1 VEPLAAGDPWQ
12 VGAYRLRARLG
23 SGGMGQV
30 FLGYSPAGRAVAVK
44 VIHPELAKDP
54 MFRTRFRREVAA
66 AKAVS
71 GAYTAPVTAAGPDD
85 DPPWLATAFVPGPSL
100 AGVIAAAG
108 PLPEPSVWKLTAGL
122 VEALQA
128 VHAAGLVHRDLK
140 PANVLLATDGP
151 RVIDFGISAAFEGT
165 RMTSTGLIIG
175 TPSFMSPEQAEGAR
189 VGPESDVFSL
199 GCVIVFAATGA
210 GPFGDGQLASVLY
223 RVVHTQPALDEVPRG
238 LREVA
243 AACLAKAPADRPTL
257 AWLVDAVAA
266 SLEPDAS
273 TGLTS
278 FWPMAVTRL
287 IGSYQDQLSTEM
299 PAAPSVA
306 ETVAPQSAS
315 AAQAAASAPPP
326 ATMAAPHA
334 GAAHASAA
342 SGGPGPLTVG
352 AAELAIGP
360 GALTVGAA
368 DLGLD
373 ATGLAAGAGHVD
385 GLAGG
390 GPAGAAAASM
400 VAPQGSVAPP
410 GAVVPSPGLAASSAS
425 AAGSA
430 APGVPAAPAGQA
442 GEAGPAG
449 AYAGPIYG
457 TYGMP
462 APGSP
467 AAFPDG
473 YRTAV
478 QSQFPVLPGDL
489 AGRPG
494 PKDGVTRRRLLVA
507 LGLTAA
513 AGAGGAAWELTRGS
527 KPGNLAGNKST
538 GKKPAARP
546 THHAAT
552 QQTPSPAASGKQVW
566 SFGTGNIIESPVVV
580 ANGVVY
586 FGSTDNNV
594 YAVNAHNGDRVWSYG
609 AGDAVQTGIAVADG
623 AVYASSFEGD
633 LFSLDASSGTRI
645 WSYPAQ
651 SVSAASVAVAD
662 GTVYTS
668 GLGAI
673 IMALSVSNGTKKWDL
688 AQDGEGMRGIA
699 LAGHVVYLG
708 TSGGDVYALHGG
720 GGKVIWSFPA
730 NGEITSGVAFADG
743 VVYAGS
749 FGQSI
754 YALNARNGRQV
765 WTYQTGGQVASGIA
779 VANGIVYAASAD
791 SNLYALSASG
801 GKVVWKL
808 PTSGQV
814 QSGIAV
820 ANGTVYAGDS
830 SGNLYAVNA
839 RNGHKIWEYALAG
852 VIESGIAVA
861 NGIVYFGGG
870 NILYAVRA

>member
-1 VEPLAAGDPWQ
+1 VEPLAAGDPWR

-108 PLPEPSVWKLTAGL
+108 TLPEPSVWKLTAGL

-175 TPSFMSPEQAEGAR
+175 TPSFMSPEQAEGTR

-223 RVVHTQPALDEVPRG
+223 RVVHTQPALDGVPPG

-266 SLEPDAS
+266 GLEPDAS

-315 AAQAAASAPPP
+315 AAQMASSASPP

-334 GAAHASAA
+334 GAAS
-342 SGGPGPLTVG
+342 SGPGALTVG

-368 DLGLD
+368 ELGL
-373 ATGLAAGAGHVD
+373 
-385 GLAGG
+385 
-390 GPAGAAAASM
+390 GPPGM
-400 VAPQGSVAPP
+400 VA
-410 GAVVPSPGLAASSAS
+410 PSPGLAASPGLATQPPAS

-430 APGVPAAPAGQA
+430 APLAPASAAGSAAPLAPADQA
-442 GEAGPAG
+442 GSAGPAG

-462 APGSP
+462 AAGSP

-473 YRTAV
+473 YGTAV

-513 AGAGGAAWELTRGS
+513 VGAGGAAWELTHGS
-527 KPGNLAGNKST
+527 KPGNLAGSNGNGNT
-538 GKKPAARP
+538 GRKPPARA

-552 QQTPSPAASGKQVW
+552 QQTPSPGVVASGKRVW
-566 SFGTGNIIESPVVV
+566 SVGTGNIIESPVVV

-586 FGSTDNNV
+586 FGSTDKNV
-594 YAVNAHNGDRVWSYG
+594 YAVNARSGARAWSYP
-609 AGDAVQTGIAVADG
+609 AGDAVQTGIAVAGG

-633 LFSLDASSGTRI
+633 LFSLDASSGTKI

-651 SVSAASVAVAD
+651 SVSAASVAVAG

-668 GLGAI
+668 GLGTI
-673 IMALSVSNGTKKWDL
+673 IMALSTSNGTKKWDL
-688 AQDGEGMRGIA
+688 TQDGQGMRGIA

-708 TSGGDVYALHGG
+708 SGGGDVYALHGG
-720 GGKVIWSFPA
+720 TGKAIWTFPA

-743 VVYAGS
+743 LVYAGS

-754 YALNARNGRQV
+754 YALNASSGHQV
-765 WTYQTGGQVASGIA
+765 WTYQTGGQIASGIA
-779 VANGIVYAASAD
+779 VANGIVYAASD
-791 SNLYALSASG
+791 DNNLYALTASG
-801 GKVVWKL
+801 GKVVWKF

-820 ANGTVYAGDS
+820 ANGRVYAGDS
-830 SGNLYAVNA
+830 SGNLYALHA
-839 RNGHKIWEYALAG
+839 RTGHKIWAFSTSA
-852 VIESGIAVA
+852 VIESGIAVV

-870 NILYAVRA
+870 NVLYAVGA

>member
-1 VEPLAAGDPWQ
+1 MEPLAAGDPWQ

-223 RVVHTQPALDEVPRG
+223 RVVHTQPALDGVPRG

-266 SLEPDAS
+266 GLEPDAS

-278 FWPMAVTRL
+278 FWPVAVTRL
-287 IGSYQDQLSTEM
+287 IGSYQEQLSTEM

-306 ETVAPQSAS
+306 ETVAPQSAGAAQPAS
-315 AAQAAASAPPP
+315 AAQAAGSAPPP

-334 GAAHASAA
+334 GAA

-373 ATGLAAGAGHVD
+373 ATGLVAGAGHGD

-390 GPAGAAAASM
+390 GPAGAAAGAI
-400 VAPQGSVAPP
+400 AAQGSVAPSP
-410 GAVVPSPGLAASSAS
+410 GLAPSPSRGLAPSPGLATQ
-425 AAGSA
+425 
-430 APGVPAAPAGQA
+430 P
-442 GEAGPAG
+442 
-449 AYAGPIYG
+449 
-457 TYGMP
+457 
-462 APGSP
+462 P

-478 QSQFPVLPGDL
+478 QFPFPALPGDL

-527 KPGNLAGNKST
+527 KPGNLAGSHSNGST
-538 GKKPAARP
+538 GRKPAARP

-552 QQTPSPAASGKQVW
+552 QQTPSAGAVASGKKVW

-594 YAVNAHNGDRVWSYG
+594 YAVNAHNGDRVWSYA
-609 AGDAVQTGIAVADG
+609 AGDAVQTGIAVAGG

-633 LFSLDASSGTRI
+633 LFSLDASSGTKI

-651 SVSAASVAVAD
+651 SVSAASVGVAD

-668 GLGAI
+668 GLGTI
-673 IMALSVSNGTKKWDL
+673 IMALSVSNCTKKWDL
-688 AQDGEGMRGIA
+688 GQDGEGMRGIA
-699 LAGHVVYLG
+699 VAGHVVYLG

-754 YALNARNGRQV
+754 YALNASNGRQA

-779 VANGIVYAASAD
+779 VANGIVYAASD
-791 SNLYALSASG
+791 DGNIYALSTSG

-839 RNGHKIWEYALAG
+839 RNGHKIWEYATSA

-870 NILYAVRA
+870 NVLYAVRA

>member
-1 VEPLAAGDPWQ
+1 MEPLAAGDPWQ

-223 RVVHTQPALDEVPRG
+223 RVVHTQPALDGVPRG

-243 AACLAKAPADRPTL
+243 AACLAKVPTDRPTL

-266 SLEPDAS
+266 GLEPDAS

-299 PAAPSVA
+299 PPAPSVA
-306 ETVAPQSAS
+306 ETVAPQPAS
-315 AAQAAASAPPP
+315 AAQAAGVAPPP
-326 ATMAAPHA
+326 ATMAAPRA
-334 GAAHASAA
+334 GAA

-368 DLGLD
+368 ELGL
-373 ATGLAAGAGHVD
+373 G
-385 GLAGG
+385 
-390 GPAGAAAASM
+390 
-400 VAPQGSVAPP
+400 PP
-410 GAVVPSPGLAASSAS
+410 GVVTPSPGLAASPGLATQPPAS
-425 AAGSA
+425 AAGS
-430 APGVPAAPAGQA
+430 AAPAGQA

-457 TYGMP
+457 THGMP

-527 KPGNLAGNKST
+527 KPGNLAGNKSA
-538 GKKPAARP
+538 GRKPAARP
-546 THHAAT
+546 AHHAGT
-552 QQTPSPAASGKQVW
+552 QQTPSPGAVASGKKVW

-609 AGDAVQTGIAVADG
+609 AGDAVQTGIAVAGG

-633 LFSLDASSGTRI
+633 LFSLDASSGTKI

-673 IMALSVSNGTKKWDL
+673 IVALSVSNGTKKWDL
-688 AQDGEGMRGIA
+688 GQDGEGMRGIA

-708 TSGGDVYALHGG
+708 TSGGDVYALHGD

-754 YALNARNGRQV
+754 YALNASNGRQA

-779 VANGIVYAASAD
+779 VANGIVYAASD
-791 SNLYALSASG
+791 DGNIYALSTSG

-808 PTSGQV
+808 RTSGQV

-839 RNGHKIWEYALAG
+839 RNGHKIWEYTTSA

>member
-1 VEPLAAGDPWQ
+1 MEPLAAGDPWQ

-128 VHAAGLVHRDLK
+128 VHAAGLVHRDFK

-223 RVVHTQPALDEVPRG
+223 RVVHTQPALDGVPRG

-257 AWLVDAVAA
+257 AWLVGAVAA
-266 SLEPDAS
+266 GLEPDAS

-306 ETVAPQSAS
+306 ETVAPRSAS
-315 AAQAAASAPPP
+315 AAQAAGAAPPP

-334 GAAHASAA
+334 GAASIGA
-342 SGGPGPLTVG
+342 GPLTVG

-360 GALTVGAA
+360 GALAVGTA
-368 DLGLD
+368 DLRLD
-373 ATGLAAGAGHVD
+373 ATGLAAAGHAD
-385 GLAGG
+385 GLAGA
-390 GPAGAAAASM
+390 GPAGAAAGTMA
-400 VAPQGSVAPP
+400 AQGSVA
-410 GAVVPSPGLAASSAS
+410 PSPGLAASSAS
-425 AAGSA
+425 ASGPA
-430 APGVPAAPAGQA
+430 APAAPAGQADQA

-462 APGSP
+462 APGLP

-473 YRTAV
+473 YRTAA
-478 QSQFPVLPGDL
+478 QSQFPGLPGDL

-513 AGAGGAAWELTRGS
+513 AGAAGAAWELTRGS

-538 GKKPAARP
+538 GRKPAAGP
-546 THHAAT
+546 AHHAAT
-552 QQTPSPAASGKQVW
+552 QQTPSPGAVASGKKIW

-586 FGSTDNNV
+586 FGSIDNNV

-609 AGDAVQTGIAVADG
+609 AGDAVQTGIAVAGG

-633 LFSLDASSGTRI
+633 LFSLDAGSGTRI

-668 GLGAI
+668 GLGTI
-673 IMALSVSNGTKKWDL
+673 IMALSVTNGTKKWEL
-688 AQDGEGMRGIA
+688 GQDGQGMRGIA

-754 YALNARNGRQV
+754 YALNASNGRQA

-779 VANGIVYAASAD
+779 VANGIVYAASD
-791 SNLYALSASG
+791 DGNIYALSASG

-839 RNGHKIWEYALAG
+839 RNGHKIWEYATSAI
-852 VIESGIAVA
+852 IESGIAVA

>member
-100 AGVIAAAG
+100 ANVVAAAG
-108 PLPEPSVWKLTAGL
+108 PLPEPSLWKLTAGL

-175 TPSFMSPEQAEGAR
+175 TPSFMSPEQAEGTR

-199 GCVIVFAATGA
+199 GCVIVFAATKA

-223 RVVHTQPALDEVPRG
+223 RVVHTQPELDGVPGG
-238 LREVA
+238 LREIA

-266 SLEPDAS
+266 GLEPDSS

-278 FWPMAVTRL
+278 FWPMAVSRL
-287 IGSYQDQLSTEM
+287 IGSYQDQLSTQM

-315 AAQAAASAPPP
+315 AAQLAGSASPP

-334 GAAHASAA
+334 AAA
-342 SGGPGPLTVG
+342 SSDAGPLTVG
-352 AAELAIGP
+352 AAGLAVGP

-368 DLGLD
+368 ELGLG
-373 ATGLAAGAGHVD
+373 AT
-385 GLAGG
+385 
-390 GPAGAAAASM
+390 GAAAGTMAP
-400 VAPQGSVAPP
+400 PQGSAAPP
-410 GAVVPSPGLAASSAS
+410 GVVTPSPGLAESPGLATQPPLS
-425 AAGSA
+425 AAG
-430 APGVPAAPAGQA
+430 PAAPAAQAAPVGQT
-442 GEAGPAG
+442 GPTGPAG

-462 APGSP
+462 ASGSP
-467 AAFPDG
+467 AASPDG
-473 YRTAV
+473 YGTAV

-489 AGRPG
+489 AGHSG

-527 KPGNLAGNKST
+527 KPGNLAGSNSNAST
-538 GKKPAARP
+538 GKKPAAGP
-546 THHAAT
+546 THHATT
-552 QQTPSPAASGKQVW
+552 QQTPSPGAVTSGKKVW

-580 ANGVVY
+580 ASGVVY

-594 YAVNAHNGDRVWSYG
+594 YAVHARSGARAWSYP
-609 AGDAVQTGIAVADG
+609 AGDAVQTGIAVAG
-623 AVYASSFEGD
+623 GTVYASSFEGN
-633 LFSLDASSGTRI
+633 LYSLDASNGSKI

-651 SVSAASVAVAD
+651 SVSAGSVAVAD

-668 GLGAI
+668 GLGTI
-673 IMALSVSNGTKKWDL
+673 IMALSTSNGTKKWDL
-688 AQDGEGMRGIA
+688 ATDGQGMRGIA
-699 LAGHVVYLG
+699 LAGHIVYLG
-708 TSGGDVYALHGG
+708 SSGGDLYALHGAS
-720 GGKVIWSFPA
+720 GKTIWTFPA

-754 YALNARNGRQV
+754 YAVNARNGRQA
-765 WTYQTGGQVASGIA
+765 WAYQTGGQIASGIA

-791 SNLYALSASG
+791 NNIYALSASG
-801 GKVVWKL
+801 GKVVWKFA
-808 PTSGQV
+808 TSGQV

-820 ANGTVYAGDS
+820 ANGRVYAGDS

-839 RNGHKIWEYALAG
+839 RTGSKIWTLPTFS

-861 NGIVYFGGG
+861 DGIVYFGGG
-870 NILYAVRA
+870 NVLYAVGA

>member
-1 VEPLAAGDPWQ
+1 MEPLAAGDPWQ

-151 RVIDFGISAAFEGT
+151 RVIDFGISAALEGT

-223 RVVHTQPALDEVPRG
+223 RVVHTQPALDGVPSG

-266 SLEPDAS
+266 GLEPDAS

-299 PAAPSVA
+299 PAAPLVA

-315 AAQAAASAPPP
+315 AAQAAGATPPP

-334 GAAHASAA
+334 GAA

-368 DLGLD
+368 
-373 ATGLAAGAGHVD
+373 A
-385 GLAGG
+385 
-390 GPAGAAAASM
+390 
-400 VAPQGSVAPP
+400 
-410 GAVVPSPGLAASSAS
+410 PSPGLAASSAS
-425 AAGSA
+425 AAESA
-430 APGVPAAPAGQA
+430 RPAGEA

-449 AYAGPIYG
+449 AYAGSIYG

-473 YRTAV
+473 YRTAAV

-489 AGRPG
+489 AGRSG

-527 KPGNLAGNKST
+527 KPGNLAGSKSN
-538 GKKPAARP
+538 GRKPAAGP

-552 QQTPSPAASGKQVW
+552 QQTPSPGAVDSGKQVW

-594 YAVNAHNGDRVWSYG
+594 YAVNAHNGSRAWSYG
-609 AGDAVQTGIAVADG
+609 AGDAVQTGIAVAGG
-623 AVYASSFEGD
+623 AVYASSFEGN
-633 LFSLDASSGTRI
+633 LYSLDASSGTRI

-673 IMALSVSNGTKKWDL
+673 IMALSVSNGTKKWEL
-688 AQDGEGMRGIA
+688 GQDGQGMRGIA

-708 TSGGDVYALHGG
+708 TSGGDVYALRSD

-749 FGQSI
+749 FGQSV
-754 YALNARNGRQV
+754 YALDASNGRQA
-765 WTYQTGGQVASGIA
+765 WTYQTGGQVASGIT
-779 VANGIVYAASAD
+779 VANGIVYAASD
-791 SNLYALSASG
+791 DGNIYALSASS

-839 RNGHKIWEYALAG
+839 RNGHKIWEYATSG

-870 NILYAVRA
+870 NTLHAVRA

>member
-223 RVVHTQPALDEVPRG
+223 RVVHTQPALDGVPRG

-243 AACLAKAPADRPTL
+243 AACLAKVPADRPTL

-266 SLEPDAS
+266 GLEPDAS

-306 ETVAPQSAS
+306 ETVAPQSAN
-315 AAQAAASAPPP
+315 AAQAAGAAPPP
-326 ATMAAPHA
+326 ATMAA
-334 GAAHASAA
+334 
-342 SGGPGPLTVG
+342 PLTVG

-373 ATGLAAGAGHVD
+373 ATGLAAG
-385 GLAGG
+385 
-390 GPAGAAAASM
+390 
-400 VAPQGSVAPP
+400 SVAPP
-410 GAVVPSPGLAASSAS
+410 GAVAPPPGLAPSPGWATQPPAS
-425 AAGSA
+425 AAG
-430 APGVPAAPAGQA
+430 PASPVTQAGQA

-462 APGSP
+462 EPGSP

-473 YRTAV
+473 HRTAV

-527 KPGNLAGNKST
+527 KPGNLAGSNSNSST
-538 GKKPAARP
+538 GRKPAAKA

-552 QQTPSPAASGKQVW
+552 QQTPSPGAVASGKKVW

-609 AGDAVQTGIAVADG
+609 AGDAVQTGIAVAGG

-633 LFSLDASSGTRI
+633 LFSLDASNGTKI

-673 IMALSVSNGTKKWDL
+673 IVALSVSNGAKKWDL
-688 AQDGEGMRGIA
+688 GQDGEGMRGIA

-720 GGKVIWSFPA
+720 DGKVIWSFPA

-754 YALNARNGRQV
+754 YALNASNGRQA

-779 VANGIVYAASAD
+779 VANGIVYAASD
-791 SNLYALSASG
+791 DGNIYALSTSG

-839 RNGHKIWEYALAG
+839 RNGHKIWEYATSA

>member
-1 VEPLAAGDPWQ
+1 MEPLAAGDPWQ

-223 RVVHTQPALDEVPRG
+223 RVVHTQPALDGVPRG

-243 AACLAKAPADRPTL
+243 AACLAKVPTDRPTL

-266 SLEPDAS
+266 GLEPDAS

-299 PAAPSVA
+299 PPAPSVA
-306 ETVAPQSAS
+306 ETVAPQPAS
-315 AAQAAASAPPP
+315 AAQAAGVAPPP
-326 ATMAAPHA
+326 ATMAAPRA
-334 GAAHASAA
+334 GAA

-368 DLGLD
+368 ELGL
-373 ATGLAAGAGHVD
+373 G
-385 GLAGG
+385 
-390 GPAGAAAASM
+390 
-400 VAPQGSVAPP
+400 PP
-410 GAVVPSPGLAASSAS
+410 GVVTPSPGLAASPGLATQPPAS
-425 AAGSA
+425 AAGS
-430 APGVPAAPAGQA
+430 AAPAGQA

-457 TYGMP
+457 THGMP

-527 KPGNLAGNKST
+527 KPGNLAGNKSA
-538 GKKPAARP
+538 GRKPAARP
-546 THHAAT
+546 AHHAGT
-552 QQTPSPAASGKQVW
+552 QQTPSPGAVASGKKVW

-609 AGDAVQTGIAVADG
+609 AGDAVQTGIAVAGG

-633 LFSLDASSGTRI
+633 LFSLDASSGTKI

-662 GTVYTS
+662 GTVYAS
-668 GLGAI
+668 GLGTVI
-673 IMALSVSNGTKKWDL
+673 VALSVSNGTKKWDL
-688 AQDGEGMRGIA
+688 GQDGEGMRGIA

-708 TSGGDVYALHGG
+708 TSGGDVYALHGD
-720 GGKVIWSFPA
+720 GGKVIWSFPS

-754 YALNARNGRQV
+754 YALDASNGHQA

-779 VANGIVYAASAD
+779 VANGIVYAASD
-791 SNLYALSASG
+791 DGNIYALSTSG

-839 RNGHKIWEYALAG
+839 RNGHKIWEYTTSA

>member
-1 VEPLAAGDPWQ
+1 
-12 VGAYRLRARLG
+12 
-23 SGGMGQV
+23 MGQV

-223 RVVHTQPALDEVPRG
+223 RVVHTQPALDGVPRG

-266 SLEPDAS
+266 GVEPDAS

-306 ETVAPQSAS
+306 ETVAPQSAGAARAAGS
-315 AAQAAASAPPP
+315 ALPP

-334 GAAHASAA
+334 GAAF
-342 SGGPGPLTVG
+342 GGPGPLTVG
-352 AAELAIGP
+352 AAELAVGP

-368 DLGLD
+368 GLGL
-373 ATGLAAGAGHVD
+373 GAAGA
-385 GLAGG
+385 LGG
-390 GPAGAAAASM
+390 GPAVAGPAGAGAGTMA
-400 VAPQGSVAPP
+400 APQGSAAPSGVVA
-410 GAVVPSPGLAASSAS
+410 PSPGLAASPGSATQPPVS

-430 APGVPAAPAGQA
+430 APADQA
-442 GEAGPAG
+442 GSAGPIG

-462 APGSP
+462 ASGSP

-473 YRTAV
+473 YGTAV

-489 AGRPG
+489 AGRPDR
-494 PKDGVTRRRLLVA
+494 KDGVTRRRLLVA

-513 AGAGGAAWELTRGS
+513 AGAGGAAWELTHGS
-527 KPGNLAGNKST
+527 KPGNLAGSNSNGST
-538 GKKPAARP
+538 GRKPPARA

-552 QQTPSPAASGKQVW
+552 QQTPSPGVVASGKRVW
-566 SFGTGNIIESPVVV
+566 SYGTGNIIESPVVV

-586 FGSTDNNV
+586 FGSTDKNV
-594 YAVNAHNGDRVWSYG
+594 YAVNARSGARAWSYP
-609 AGDAVQTGIAVADG
+609 AGDAVQTGIAVAGG

-633 LFSLDASSGTRI
+633 LYRLDASSGTKI
-645 WSYPAQ
+645 WTYPAQ
-651 SVSAASVAVAD
+651 SVSVASVAVAG

-668 GLGAI
+668 GLGTI
-673 IMALSVSNGTKKWDL
+673 IMALSASNGAKKWDL
-688 AQDGEGMRGIA
+688 TQDGQGMRGIA
-699 LAGHVVYLG
+699 VAGRVVYLG
-708 TSGGDVYALHGG
+708 SSGGDVYALHGG
-720 GGKVIWSFPA
+720 SGKAIWTFPA

-754 YALNARNGRQV
+754 YALNASNGRQV

-791 SNLYALSASG
+791 NNLYALSASG
-801 GKVVWKL
+801 GKVVWQF

-814 QSGIAV
+814 QSGITV
-820 ANGTVYAGDS
+820 ANGRVYAGDS
-830 SGNLYAVNA
+830 SGNLYALHA
-839 RNGHKIWEYALAG
+839 RTGHKIWAFSTSA
-852 VIESGIAVA
+852 VIESGIAVV

-870 NILYAVRA
+870 NVLYAVGA

>member
-12 VGAYRLRARLG
+12 VGVYRLRARLG
-23 SGGMGQV
+23 SGGMGRV
-30 FLGYSPAGRAVAVK
+30 FLGHSPAGRAVAVK

-66 AKAVS
+66 ARAVS

-108 PLPEPSVWKLTAGL
+108 PLPEPSLWKLTAGL

-140 PANVLLATDGP
+140 PGNVLLATDGP

-165 RMTSTGLIIG
+165 RMTSTGLIVG

-210 GPFGDGQLASVLY
+210 SAFGDGQLAAVLY
-223 RVVHTQPALDEVPRG
+223 RVVHTQPALDGVPGG
-238 LREVA
+238 LREIA
-243 AACLAKAPADRPTL
+243 AACLAKKPADRPTL

-266 SLEPDAS
+266 GLEPDPS

-278 FWPMAVTRL
+278 FWPEAVTRL
-287 IGSYQDQLSTEM
+287 IGSYQDQLSTQM
-299 PAAPSVA
+299 PAPPSVA
-306 ETVAPQSAS
+306 ETVAPQSA
-315 AAQAAASAPPP
+315 AAQADSPAPRPV
-326 ATMAAPHA
+326 TMAAQHA
-334 GAAHASAA
+334 GVAS
-342 SGGPGPLTVG
+342 SGPGPLTVG
-352 AAELAIGP
+352 PAEPAIGP

-368 DLGLD
+368 ELGLGAAALAAEAD
-373 ATGLAAGAGHVD
+373 PPGLAAGLAPPGAGPAGGAAGIMTAPPGS

-390 GPAGAAAASM
+390 AT
-400 VAPQGSVAPP
+400 QPP
-410 GAVVPSPGLAASSAS
+410 GSGLAGGATQPPAS
-425 AAGSA
+425 AAG
-430 APGVPAAPAGQA
+430 P
-442 GEAGPAG
+442 AGPAG
-449 AYAGPIYG
+449 VCAGPVYAAYG
-457 TYGMP
+457 TP

-473 YRTAV
+473 GTAV
-478 QSQFPVLPGDL
+478 QSGFPALPGDL

-494 PKDGVTRRRLLVA
+494 SRGGVTRRRMLVA

-513 AGAGGAAWELTRGS
+513 AGAAGAAWELTRGS
-527 KPGNLAGNKST
+527 TPGNAAGNQGSASL
-538 GKKPAARP
+538 GKHAPAATP
-546 THHAAT
+546 AAT
-552 QQTPSPAASGKQVW
+552 QPTPRQSASPGAVASGKQVW
-566 SFGTGNIIESPVVV
+566 AFRTGNQIESPVVV
-580 ANGVVY
+580 ASGVVY
-586 FGSTDNNV
+586 FGSTDDNV
-594 YAVNAHNGDRVWSYG
+594 YAVNARNGARAWAYP
-609 AGDAVQTGIAVADG
+609 AGEAAQTGIAVAGG
-623 AVYASSFEGD
+623 AVYASTFEGN
-633 LFSLDASSGTRI
+633 LYRLDAGSGGKV

-651 SVSAASVAVAD
+651 SVSAASVAVAG

-668 GLGAI
+668 GLGTI
-673 IMALSVSNGTKKWDL
+673 IMALSASNGAKKWDL
-688 AQDGEGMRGIA
+688 LQDGQGMRGIA
-699 LAGHVVYLG
+699 LAGRIVYLG
-708 TSGGDVYALHGG
+708 SSGGNVYAVHGG
-720 GGKVIWSFPA
+720 SGKVIWTFPA

-754 YALNARNGRQV
+754 YALNASNGRPA

-779 VANGIVYAASAD
+779 VADGVVYAASD
-791 SNLYALSASG
+791 DGNLYALSASG
-801 GKVVWKL
+801 GKVVWKFA
-808 PTSGQV
+808 TTDQV

-820 ANGTVYAGDS
+820 ANGRVYAGDS
-830 SGNLYAVNA
+830 SGNLYAVDA
-839 RNGHKIWEYALAG
+839 RTGDKIWAFPTFG

-861 NGIVYFGGG
+861 DGIVYFGGG
-870 NILYAVRA
+870 STLYAVGA

>member
-223 RVVHTQPALDEVPRG
+223 RVVHTQPALDGVPRG

-243 AACLAKAPADRPTL
+243 AACLAKAVADRPTL

-266 SLEPDAS
+266 GLEPDAS

-306 ETVAPQSAS
+306 GTVAPKSAS
-315 AAQAAASAPPP
+315 AAQAAGAAPAP
-326 ATMAAPHA
+326 ATMAARHA
-334 GAAHASAA
+334 GGA

-368 DLGLD
+368 DPRLD
-373 ATGLAAGAGHVD
+373 VTALAARPGHVD
-385 GLAGG
+385 GLARGG
-390 GPAGAAAASM
+390 RAEAAASAM
-400 VAPQGSVAPP
+400 AAPP
-410 GAVVPSPGLAASSAS
+410 GAVAPSPGLAASSAS
-425 AAGSA
+425 AAGPTA
-430 APGVPAAPAGQA
+430 AAAPAGQAGQAGEASSA

-462 APGSP
+462 AAGSP

-473 YRTAV
+473 YGAAV

-494 PKDGVTRRRLLVA
+494 PRDGVTRRRLLVA

-527 KPGNLAGNKST
+527 KPGNLAGSKSN
-538 GKKPAARP
+538 GRKPAARP

-552 QQTPSPAASGKQVW
+552 QQAPSPGAVASGKQIW
-566 SFGTGNIIESPVVV
+566 SFGTGNIIDSPVVV

-586 FGSTDNNV
+586 FGSIDNNV
-594 YAVNAHNGDRVWSYG
+594 YAVNAHNGDRAWSYG
-609 AGDAVQTGIAVADG
+609 AGDAVQTGIAVAGG
-623 AVYASSFEGD
+623 AVYASSFEGN
-633 LFSLDASSGTRI
+633 LYSLDASSGTRI

-673 IMALSVSNGTKKWDL
+673 IMALSVSNGTKKWEL
-688 AQDGEGMRGIA
+688 GQDGQGMRGIA

-720 GGKVIWSFPA
+720 GGKVIWNFPA

-754 YALNARNGRQV
+754 YALNASNGRQV
-765 WTYQTGGQVASGIA
+765 WTYQTGGQVASGIT
-779 VANGIVYAASAD
+779 VANGIVYAASD
-791 SNLYALSASG
+791 DNNLYALSASG

-839 RNGHKIWEYALAG
+839 RNGHKIWEYATSAI
-852 VIESGIAVA
+852 IESGIAVA
-861 NGIVYFGGG
+861 NGMVYFGGG
-870 NILYAVRA
+870 NTLYAVRA

>member
-1 VEPLAAGDPWQ
+1 MEPLAAGDPWQ

-223 RVVHTQPALDEVPRG
+223 RVVHTQPALDGVPRG

-243 AACLAKAPADRPTL
+243 AACLAKVPADRPTL
-257 AWLVDAVAA
+257 AWLVGAVAA
-266 SLEPDAS
+266 GLEPDAS

-299 PAAPSVA
+299 PPAPSVA
-306 ETVAPQSAS
+306 ETVAPQSAG
-315 AAQAAASAPPP
+315 AAQAAGAAPPP
-326 ATMAAPHA
+326 ATMAAPRA
-334 GAAHASAA
+334 GAA

-373 ATGLAAGAGHVD
+373 ATGLAAG
-385 GLAGG
+385 
-390 GPAGAAAASM
+390 
-400 VAPQGSVAPP
+400 SVAPP
-410 GAVVPSPGLAASSAS
+410 GAVAPSPALAASPGLATQPPAS
-425 AAGSA
+425 AAGS
-430 APGVPAAPAGQA
+430 AAPAGQA

-527 KPGNLAGNKST
+527 KPGNLAGNKSA
-538 GKKPAARP
+538 GRKPAARP
-546 THHAAT
+546 AHHTGT
-552 QQTPSPAASGKQVW
+552 QQTPSPGAVASGKKVW

-609 AGDAVQTGIAVADG
+609 AGDAVQTGIAVAGG

-633 LFSLDASSGTRI
+633 LFSLDASSGTKI

-673 IMALSVSNGTKKWDL
+673 IVALSVSNGTKKWDL
-688 AQDGEGMRGIA
+688 GQDGEGMRGIA

-754 YALNARNGRQV
+754 YALNASNGRQA

-779 VANGIVYAASAD
+779 VANGIVYAASD
-791 SNLYALSASG
+791 DGNIYALSTSG
-801 GKVVWKL
+801 GEVVWKL
-808 PTSGQV
+808 RTSGQV

-839 RNGHKIWEYALAG
+839 RNGHKIWEYATSA

>member
-1 VEPLAAGDPWQ
+1 
-12 VGAYRLRARLG
+12 
-23 SGGMGQV
+23 
-30 FLGYSPAGRAVAVK
+30 
-44 VIHPELAKDP
+44 

-108 PLPEPSVWKLTAGL
+108 PLPEPSVWKLTGGL
-122 VEALQA
+122 VEALEA

-189 VGPESDVFSL
+189 VGPQSDVFSL

-223 RVVHTQPALDEVPRG
+223 RVVHTQPALDGVPRG

-266 SLEPDAS
+266 GLEPDAS

-315 AAQAAASAPPP
+315 AAQAAGAAPPP

-334 GAAHASAA
+334 AAPHAAAPRAGAPRAGAA

-373 ATGLAAGAGHVD
+373 ARGLAAGAGHVD
-385 GLAGG
+385 GLTGG
-390 GPAGAAAASM
+390 GPAA
-400 VAPQGSVAPP
+400 
-410 GAVVPSPGLAASSAS
+410 GLAASPGWATQPPAS
-425 AAGSA
+425 AAGPTHGS
-430 APGVPAAPAGQA
+430 
-442 GEAGPAG
+442 
-449 AYAGPIYG
+449 YA
-457 TYGMP
+457 MP

-473 YRTAV
+473 DRAAL
-478 QSQFPVLPGDL
+478 QSEFPVLPGDL

-527 KPGNLAGNKST
+527 KPGNLASRHST
-538 GKKPAARP
+538 GGKPAARP

-594 YAVNAHNGDRVWSYG
+594 YAVNAQNGDRVWSYA
-609 AGDAVQTGIAVADG
+609 AGDAVQTGIAVAGG

-633 LFSLDASSGTRI
+633 LFSLDASSGTKI

-673 IMALSVSNGTKKWDL
+673 IMALSVSNGIKKWEL
-688 AQDGEGMRGIA
+688 GQDGQGMRGIA

-720 GGKVIWSFPA
+720 GGKAIWSFPA

-754 YALNARNGRQV
+754 YALNASNGRQV
-765 WTYQTGGQVASGIA
+765 WTYQTGGQVASGIT
-779 VANGIVYAASAD
+779 VANGIVYAASD
-791 SNLYALSASG
+791 DNNLYALSASG
-801 GKVVWKL
+801 GKVVWKF
-808 PTSGQV
+808 PTGGQV

-820 ANGTVYAGDS
+820 ANGRVYAGDS
-830 SGNLYAVNA
+830 SGKLYAVNA
-839 RNGHKIWEYALAG
+839 RNGRKIWTFPTSAI
-852 VIESGIAVA
+852 IESGIAVV

-870 NILYAVRA
+870 NVLYAVRA

>member
-223 RVVHTQPALDEVPRG
+223 RVVHTQPALDGVPRG

-243 AACLAKAPADRPTL
+243 AACLAKVPPDRPTL

-266 SLEPDAS
+266 GLEPDAS

-287 IGSYQDQLSTEM
+287 ISSYQDQLSTEM

-306 ETVAPQSAS
+306 ETVAPQSAG
-315 AAQAAASAPPP
+315 
-326 ATMAAPHA
+326 APHA
-334 GAAHASAA
+334 GGA

-368 DLGLD
+368 DLRLD
-373 ATGLAAGAGHVD
+373 ATGLAAAGHAD
-385 GLAGG
+385 RLAGA
-390 GPAGAAAASM
+390 GPAGAAAGTMA
-400 VAPQGSVAPP
+400 AQGSVAPP
-410 GAVVPSPGLAASSAS
+410 GAVAPSAGLAPSPGRATQPPAS
-425 AAGSA
+425 AAG
-430 APGVPAAPAGQA
+430 PAAPAGQAGQAREARQAGHA

-467 AAFPDG
+467 ASFPDG
-473 YRTAV
+473 YGTAV

-513 AGAGGAAWELTRGS
+513 AGAGGVAWELTRGS

-538 GKKPAARP
+538 GRKPAARP
-546 THHAAT
+546 THHAAA
-552 QQTPSPAASGKQVW
+552 QQTPSPGAVASGRKVW

-594 YAVNAHNGDRVWSYG
+594 YAVNAHNGDRAWSYG
-609 AGDAVQTGIAVADG
+609 AGDAVQTGIAVAGG

-673 IMALSVSNGTKKWDL
+673 IMALSVSNGTKKWEL
-688 AQDGEGMRGIA
+688 GQDGQGMRGIA

-749 FGQSI
+749 FGQSV
-754 YALNARNGRQV
+754 YALDASNGRQV
-765 WTYQTGGQVASGIA
+765 WTYQTGGQVASGIT
-779 VANGIVYAASAD
+779 VANGIVYAASD
-791 SNLYALSASG
+791 DGNIYALSASG

-820 ANGTVYAGDS
+820 ANGTLYAGDS

-839 RNGHKIWEYALAG
+839 RNGRKIWEYAASAI
-852 VIESGIAVA
+852 IESGIAVA

-870 NILYAVRA
+870 NTLYAVRA

>member
-1 VEPLAAGDPWQ
+1 MEPLAAGDPWQ

-223 RVVHTQPALDEVPRG
+223 RVVHTQPALDGVPRG

-266 SLEPDAS
+266 GLEPDAS

-315 AAQAAASAPPP
+315 AAQAAGAAPPP

-334 GAAHASAA
+334 GAA

-368 DLGLD
+368 ELGL
-373 ATGLAAGAGHVD
+373 G
-385 GLAGG
+385 
-390 GPAGAAAASM
+390 
-400 VAPQGSVAPP
+400 PP
-410 GAVVPSPGLAASSAS
+410 GVVTPSPGLAASPGLATQPPAS
-425 AAGSA
+425 AAGS
-430 APGVPAAPAGQA
+430 AAPAGQA

-538 GKKPAARP
+538 GRKPAARP
-546 THHAAT
+546 AHHAAT
-552 QQTPSPAASGKQVW
+552 QQTPSPGAVASGKKVW

-609 AGDAVQTGIAVADG
+609 AGDAVQTGIAVAGG

-633 LFSLDASSGTRI
+633 LFSLDASSGTKI

-688 AQDGEGMRGIA
+688 GQDGEGMRGIA

-754 YALNARNGRQV
+754 YALNASNGRQA

-779 VANGIVYAASAD
+779 VANGIVYAASD
-791 SNLYALSASG
+791 DGNIYALSTSG

-839 RNGHKIWEYALAG
+839 RNGHKIWEYATSA

>member
-1 VEPLAAGDPWQ
+1 MEPLAAGDPWQ

-223 RVVHTQPALDEVPRG
+223 RVVHTQPALDGVPRG

-243 AACLAKAPADRPTL
+243 AACLAKVPADRPTL

-266 SLEPDAS
+266 GLEPDAS

-299 PAAPSVA
+299 PPAPSVA

-315 AAQAAASAPPP
+315 AAQAAGAAPPP
-326 ATMAAPHA
+326 ATMAAPRA
-334 GAAHASAA
+334 GAA

-368 DLGLD
+368 DLGLR
-373 ATGLAAGAGHVD
+373 TGCGW
-385 GLAGG
+385 
-390 GPAGAAAASM
+390 
-400 VAPQGSVAPP
+400 APP
-410 GAVVPSPGLAASSAS
+410 GAVTPSPGLAASPGLATQPPAS
-425 AAGSA
+425 AAGS
-430 APGVPAAPAGQA
+430 AAPAGQA

-527 KPGNLAGNKST
+527 KPGNLAGNKSA
-538 GKKPAARP
+538 GRKPAARP
-546 THHAAT
+546 AHHAGT
-552 QQTPSPAASGKQVW
+552 QQTPSPGAVASGKKVW

-609 AGDAVQTGIAVADG
+609 AGDAVQTGIAVAGG

-633 LFSLDASSGTRI
+633 LFSLDASSGTKI

-673 IMALSVSNGTKKWDL
+673 IVALSVSNGTKKWDL
-688 AQDGEGMRGIA
+688 GQDGEGMRGIA

-754 YALNARNGRQV
+754 YALNASNGRQA

-779 VANGIVYAASAD
+779 VANGIVYAASD
-791 SNLYALSASG
+791 DGNIYALSTSG

-808 PTSGQV
+808 RTSGQV

-839 RNGHKIWEYALAG
+839 RNGHKIWEYTTSA